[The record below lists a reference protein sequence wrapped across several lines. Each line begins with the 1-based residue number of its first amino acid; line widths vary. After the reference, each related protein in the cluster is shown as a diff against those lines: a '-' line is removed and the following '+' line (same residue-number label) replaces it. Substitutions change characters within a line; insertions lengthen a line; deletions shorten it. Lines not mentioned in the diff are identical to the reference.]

1 MEVVDEVFVGVDGS
15 FPNILLGNEVGM
27 GWGSGRISLYDP
39 ISSIVVWGSVCVI
52 WDVDCSFGPVDFRVD
67 FLQPRCA

>member
-1 MEVVDEVFVGVDGS
+1 MEIVDEVFIGVGGFFSNV
-15 FPNILLGNEVGM
+15 FLGKEVSM
-27 GWGSGRISLYDP
+27 GWGGGCVSLYDFVG
-39 ISSIVVWGSVCVI
+39 SIVVQGSVCVI